1 MPPTS
6 EMLDFLNAP
15 LLTGDVKDLK
25 DLGKEL
31 GKDLGAEA
39 TRNLLRL
46 VENPF
51 IQRTTNVLLGIL
63 GVWVAYKVVDGLL
76 KKAPVLHEMTH
87 KGNTPPPPAS
97 VASAERA

>member
-1 MPPTS
+1 
-6 EMLDFLNAP
+6 MLDFLNAP
-15 LLTGDVKDLK
+15 LLTGDVKDLR
-25 DLGKEL
+25 DLGK
-31 GKDLGAEA
+31 DVGAEA

-76 KKAPVLHEMTH
+76 KKAPVLHEM
-87 KGNTPPPPAS
+87 
-97 VASAERA
+97 

>member
-1 MPPTS
+1 
-6 EMLDFLNAP
+6 MLDFLNAP
-15 LLTGDVKDLK
+15 LLTGDVKDLR
-25 DLGKEL
+25 GL

-76 KKAPVLHEMTH
+76 KKAPVLHEM
-87 KGNTPPPPAS
+87 
-97 VASAERA
+97 